1 MIRHRVRQGDVPIW
15 HWRSDIGYLYFATH
29 IVHNTPYTVHSTPYT
44 AHSTQHLDIPIE
56 EQINKH
62 QGLTPGGVEIT
73 NNEIADPMH

>member
-1 MIRHRVRQGDVPIW
+1 MALAIRHRLSLFC
-15 HWRSDIGYLYFATH
+15 HTH
-29 IVHNTPYTVHSTPYT
+29 IEYIIHNTPYT

-56 EQINKH
+56 EQINKY